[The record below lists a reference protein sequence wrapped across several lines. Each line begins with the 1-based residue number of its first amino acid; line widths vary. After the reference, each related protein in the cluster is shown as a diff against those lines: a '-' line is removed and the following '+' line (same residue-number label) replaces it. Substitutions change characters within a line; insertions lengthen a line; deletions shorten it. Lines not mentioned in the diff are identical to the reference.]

1 MREAGSQ
8 IASIDTIL
16 ASWRQGDC
24 VLGAQWFVHRIAK
37 PSIMAEAREAFTQAD
52 ADLVEMEVPGFI
64 VVTQTC
70 DIVRSRA
77 ERPFIELCPLVEVD
91 ADRLEEIKRC
101 RRPAYAFV
109 PQLSG
114 KQLVADL
121 DRVMTVVKDLV
132 ATWKRTPGWI
142 TDAEARAF
150 ALALSRKR
158 ARFAFPDDFSVL
170 TKKLLGRLSDK
181 HEKNTNEGRG
191 LRALQ
196 EIRVQASP
204 SWDADKVDIFF
215 WFIREEGNPDFEGK
229 NWADLLSE
237 WLSLV
242 PEMGRFHSVLGQ
254 VTTLEDMTARQ
265 YVDSDRLDLDY
276 VSLML

>member
-1 MREAGSQ
+1 
-8 IASIDTIL
+8 
-16 ASWRQGDC
+16 
-24 VLGAQWFVHRIAK
+24 
-37 PSIMAEAREAFTQAD
+37 MAEAREAFTQAD

-109 PQLSG
+109 PQLSE

-170 TKKLLGRLSDK
+170 AKKLLGKR
-181 HEKNTNEGRG
+181 HVNRT
-191 LRALQ
+191 
-196 EIRVQASP
+196 
-204 SWDADKVDIFF
+204 
-215 WFIREEGNPDFEGK
+215 
-229 NWADLLSE
+229 LL
-237 WLSLV
+237 
-242 PEMGRFHSVLGQ
+242 
-254 VTTLEDMTARQ
+254 
-265 YVDSDRLDLDY
+265 
-276 VSLML
+276 